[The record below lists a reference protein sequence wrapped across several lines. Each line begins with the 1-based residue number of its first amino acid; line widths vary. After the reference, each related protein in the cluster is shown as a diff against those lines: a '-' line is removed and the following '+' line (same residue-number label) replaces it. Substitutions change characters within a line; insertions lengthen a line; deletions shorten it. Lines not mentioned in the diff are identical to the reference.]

1 MKFTMKLPAQAPLRR
16 PPLAELLVPGSVAA
30 ALFVM
35 FFNLPG
41 GAMDWLLSL
50 NIALSLMILF
60 TAFFVRKP
68 LEFSVFP
75 TLLLGTT
82 LFRLVLN
89 VATTRLILTRADT
102 LGDQAAGG
110 VISAFSRFVTGENFV
125 VGVVVF
131 SIFIIIQFV
140 VLTKGATRISE
151 VAARFTLDAL
161 PGRQAAID
169 ADLASG
175 LISKEEAIRRRDELA
190 DSADFFGAMDGA
202 GKFVRGDAI
211 ASLIIVAVNI
221 IGGLL
226 IGILQNRMAP
236 AEAIS
241 VYGKLT
247 VGDGLVSQ
255 VPALLI
261 SLATGVLVS
270 RGGRGE
276 NLSQRIAGQLLYRPI
291 VFAVGGFFLLL
302 LVFTGLPRVPLMT
315 IAAGSFLT
323 AWTLN
328 RHQEE
333 EEKNETLRRQ
343 TEERAKAFEEREKE
357 RNRIERYV
365 AVDPL
370 QLELGVGLVDLAE
383 VKEGVSLMNLIK
395 EVRIAAAKQIG
406 IIVPKVSVRDALD
419 LDEDRFRIS
428 IYGEEAATGVIW
440 HDMLLAV
447 DAEGAG
453 VQLEGLKTKSPSGKE
468 AAFWIEPRGRK
479 KAEIYGFRI
488 LEPRQVLIE
497 HLKYAVQRNAAE
509 LLTRDAAAKLLD
521 GLRAAAPKAVDEV
534 VPGVMKIGEVQ
545 NVLQRLLREQVP
557 IRQLGAILEV
567 LGDEAPRNR
576 NPIYLTEQVRRR
588 LARTLCG
595 QYRNDEGELYVVMLD
610 PELEE
615 RVAAGSSLSEDKVRF
630 SLAPGD
636 SNEILAS
643 LSAELR
649 EALLYRP
656 NPVLLVGDAVRPAIR
671 ALTEGKYPDL
681 PVLSFG
687 EITRDTRVVSG
698 GIAQKMKLSA

>member
-1 MKFTMKLPAQAPLRR
+1 MTSSALPEFRR
-16 PPLAELLVPGSVAA
+16 PRLAEILVPGSVAA

-41 GAMDWLLSL
+41 GVMDWLLSL
-50 NIALSLMILF
+50 NIALSLIILF

-89 VATTRLILTRADT
+89 VATTRLILTRAGT

-151 VAARFTLDAL
+151 VAARFTLDAM

-169 ADLASG
+169 ADLAAG
-175 LISKEEAIRRRDELA
+175 LIGRDEAVRRREELA

-221 IGGLL
+221 VGGLL

-236 AEAIS
+236 AAALS

-261 SLATGVLVS
+261 SLATGILVS

-276 NLSQRIAGQLLYRPI
+276 NLSSRVAGQLLYRPL
-291 VFAVGGFFLLL
+291 VFAVGGFFLVL

-328 RHQEE
+328 RRQDE
-333 EEKNETLRRQ
+333 EEKKQERIRQ
-343 TEERAKAFEEREKE
+343 AEERTRERAEREKE
-357 RNRIERYV
+357 QNRIERYV
-365 AVDPL
+365 SVAPLEL
-370 QLELGVGLVDLAE
+370 QLGLGLIGLTEARD
-383 VKEGVSLMNLIK
+383 GVSMTDLIK
-395 EVRIAAAKQIG
+395 EMRIAAAKRLG
-406 IIVPKVSVRDALD
+406 IIVPKVRVCDALD
-419 LDEDRFRIS
+419 LDENRFRVS
-428 IYGEEAATGVIW
+428 IYGESVAAGVIW
-440 HDMLLAV
+440 PDMFLAV
-447 DAEGAG
+447 DADGTG
-453 VQLEGLKTKSPSGKE
+453 VRLEGIKTKSPSGKE
-468 AAFWIEPRGRK
+468 TAFWIDGRHCE
-479 KAEIYGFRI
+479 KAEIYGFRV
-488 LEPRQVLIE
+488 LDPRRVIVEELQS
-497 HLKYAVQRNAAE
+497 AVTRSAAE
-509 LLTRDAAAKLLD
+509 LLTRDAVAKLLD
-521 GLRAAAPKAVDEV
+521 GLRAEQPKAVDGV
-534 VPGVMKIGEVQ
+534 VPEILSLGEVQ
-545 NVLQRLLREQVP
+545 AVLQRLLREEVP

-567 LGDEAPRNR
+567 LGDEAPRSR
-576 NPIYLTEQVRRR
+576 SPIYLTEQVRGR

-595 QYRNDEGELYVVMLD
+595 QYRNEDGELFVLMLD

-615 RVAAGSSLSEDKVRF
+615 KVAAGSDVTQDKVRLN
-630 SLAPGD
+630 LAPDD
-636 SNEILAS
+636 SNEILD
-643 LSAELR
+643 LLAEELKN
-649 EALLYRP
+649 ALAYRSR
-656 NPVLLVGDAVRPAIR
+656 PVLLVGDAVRPAIR
-671 ALTEGKYPDL
+671 ALTEGKFPDL

-687 EITRDTRVVSG
+687 EITRDTRVVSD
-698 GIAQKMKLSA
+698 GIARRLKAAA

>member
-1 MKFTMKLPAQAPLRR
+1 MTSTAIPEFRR
-16 PPLAELLVPGSVAA
+16 PRLAEILVPGSVAA

-41 GAMDWLLSL
+41 GVMDWLLSL
-50 NIALSLMILF
+50 NIALSLIILF

-131 SIFIIIQFV
+131 SIFIVIQFV

-151 VAARFTLDAL
+151 VAARFTLDAM
-161 PGRQAAID
+161 PGRQAAVD
-169 ADLASG
+169 ADLAAG
-175 LISKEEAIRRRDELA
+175 LIDRDEAIRRRGELA

-221 IGGLL
+221 VGGLL
-226 IGILQNRMAP
+226 IGILQNGMAP
-236 AEAIS
+236 AAALS

-276 NLSQRIAGQLLYRPI
+276 NLSSRVAGQLLYRPL
-291 VFAVGGFFLLL
+291 VFAVGGFFLVL

-328 RHQEE
+328 RKQEE
-333 EEKNETLRRQ
+333 EEKNEELRRQ
-343 TEERAKAFEEREKE
+343 TEERDKARLEREKE
-357 RNRIERYV
+357 QNRIERYV
-365 AVDPL
+365 AVAPLEL
-370 QLELGVGLVDLAE
+370 QLGFGLVGLTEARG
-383 VKEGVSLMNLIK
+383 GVSMTGLIK
-395 EVRIAAAKQIG
+395 EMRIATAKRLG
-406 IIVPKVSVRDALD
+406 IIVPKVRVCDALE
-419 LDEDRFRIS
+419 LDENRFRVN
-428 IYGEEAATGVIW
+428 IYGETVAAGVIW
-440 HDMLLAV
+440 PEMFLAV
-447 DAEGAG
+447 DTEGSG
-453 VQLEGLKTKSPSGKE
+453 VRLDGIKTKSPFGNE
-468 AAFWIEPRGRK
+468 TAYWIEERHRE
-479 KAEIYGFRI
+479 KAEIYGYRI
-488 LEPRQVLIE
+488 LDPREAIVQELQN
-497 HLKYAVQRNAAE
+497 AVTHGAAE
-509 LLTRDAAAKLLD
+509 LLTRDAVAKLLD
-521 GLRAAAPKAVDEV
+521 GLRAEQPKAVDEV
-534 VPGVMKIGEVQ
+534 VPEVLKIGEVQ
-545 NVLQRLLREQVP
+545 AVLQRLLREEVP

-567 LGDEAPRNR
+567 LGDEAPRSR
-576 NPIYLTEQVRRR
+576 SPIYLTEQARGR

-595 QYRNDEGELYVVMLD
+595 QYRNEDGELFVLMLD

-615 RVAAGSSLSEDKVRF
+615 KVAAGSDLSQDKVRLN
-630 SLAPGD
+630 LAPDD
-636 SNEILAS
+636 SNEILEI
-643 LSAELR
+643 LGGEL
-649 EALLYRP
+649 ENALVYRSR
-656 NPVLLVGDAVRPAIR
+656 PVLLVGDAVRPAIR
-671 ALTEGKYPDL
+671 ALIEGKFPDL

-687 EITRDTRVVSG
+687 EITRDTRVVSD
-698 GIAQKMKLSA
+698 GIARRLKLSA

>member
-1 MKFTMKLPAQAPLRR
+1 
-16 PPLAELLVPGSVAA
+16 
-30 ALFVM
+30 M

-41 GAMDWLLSL
+41 GVMDWLLSL
-50 NIALSLMILF
+50 NIALSLVILL
-60 TAFFVRKP
+60 TSFFVRKP

-151 VAARFTLDAL
+151 VAARFTLDAM

-175 LISKEEAIRRRDELA
+175 LIKKEEAVRRREELA
-190 DSADFFGAMDGA
+190 DAADFFGAMDGA
-202 GKFVRGDAI
+202 GKFVRGDAV
-211 ASLIIVAVNI
+211 ASLIIVAINI

-226 IGILQNRMAP
+226 IGILQNKMAP
-236 AEAIS
+236 AAAIS

-291 VFAVGGFFLLL
+291 VFAIGGFFLVL

-315 IAAGSFLT
+315 IAVGSFLT

-343 TEERAKAFEEREKE
+343 TEERAKAFEERQQE
-357 RNRIERYV
+357 RDRVERYV

-370 QLELGVGLVDLAE
+370 LLELGYGLIGLTE
-383 VKEGVSLMNLIK
+383 VKEGISLMNLIK

-406 IIVPKVSVRDALD
+406 IIVPKVSVRDALE
-419 LDEDRFRIS
+419 LDENRFRIS
-428 IYGEEAATGVIW
+428 IYGEEIATGVIW
-440 HDMLLAV
+440 NDMLLAV
-447 DAEGAG
+447 DTDRTG
-453 VQLEGLKTKSPSGKE
+453 VQLEGLKARSPSGKE
-468 AAFWIEPRGRK
+468 AAFWIEERSRN

-488 LEPRQVLIE
+488 LDPRQVMIE
-497 HLKYAVQRNAAE
+497 YFNDAVQRSAAE
-509 LLTRDAAAKLLD
+509 LLTRDATAKLLD
-521 GLRAAAPKAVDEV
+521 GLRAIAPKAVDEV

-545 NVLQRLLREQVP
+545 AVLQRLLREQVP
-557 IRQLGAILEV
+557 IKQLGTILEV
-567 LGDEAPRNR
+567 LEDEAPRNR
-576 NPIYLTEQVRRR
+576 NPIYLTEQVRGR

-595 QYRNDEGELYVVMLD
+595 QYRNDEGELYVLMLD

-615 RVAAGSSLSEDKVRF
+615 RVAAGSDLSEDKVHLN
-630 SLAPGD
+630 LAPSD
-636 SNEILAS
+636 TNEILN
-643 LSAELR
+643 LLAEER
-649 EALLYRP
+649 KEALLYRS

-671 ALTEGKYPDL
+671 ALTEGKFPDL

-698 GIAQKMKLSA
+698 GIVRRMKLSA

>member
-1 MKFTMKLPAQAPLRR
+1 MTSSALPEFRR
-16 PPLAELLVPGSVAA
+16 PRLAEILVPGSVAA

-41 GAMDWLLSL
+41 GVMDWLLSL
-50 NIALSLMILF
+50 NIALSLIILF

-89 VATTRLILTRADT
+89 VATTRLILTRAGT

-151 VAARFTLDAL
+151 VAARFTLDAM

-169 ADLASG
+169 ADLAAG
-175 LISKEEAIRRRDELA
+175 LIGRDEAVRRREELA

-221 IGGLL
+221 VGGLL

-236 AEAIS
+236 AAALS

-261 SLATGVLVS
+261 SLATGILVS

-276 NLSQRIAGQLLYRPI
+276 NLSSRVAGQLLYRPL
-291 VFAVGGFFLLL
+291 VFAVGGFFLVL
-302 LVFTGLPRVPLMT
+302 LVFTGLPRVPLMPL
-315 IAAGSFLT
+315 AAG
-323 AWTLN
+323 TLN
-328 RHQEE
+328 RRQEE
-333 EEKNETLRRQ
+333 EEKKQERIRQ
-343 TEERAKAFEEREKE
+343 AEERTRERAEREKE
-357 RNRIERYV
+357 QNRIERYV
-365 AVDPL
+365 SVAPLEL
-370 QLELGVGLVDLAE
+370 QLGLGLIGLTEARD
-383 VKEGVSLMNLIK
+383 GVSMTDLIK
-395 EVRIAAAKQIG
+395 EMRIAAAKRLG
-406 IIVPKVSVRDALD
+406 IIVPKVRVCDALD
-419 LDEDRFRIS
+419 LDENRFRVS
-428 IYGEEAATGVIW
+428 IYGESVAAGVIW
-440 HDMLLAV
+440 PDMFLAV
-447 DAEGAG
+447 DADGTG
-453 VQLEGLKTKSPSGKE
+453 VRLEGIKTKSPSGKE
-468 AAFWIEPRGRK
+468 TAFWIDGRHCE
-479 KAEIYGFRI
+479 KAEIYGFRV
-488 LEPRQVLIE
+488 LDPRRVIVEELQS
-497 HLKYAVQRNAAE
+497 AVTRSAAE
-509 LLTRDAAAKLLD
+509 LLTRDAVAKLLD
-521 GLRAAAPKAVDEV
+521 GLRAEQPKAVDGV
-534 VPGVMKIGEVQ
+534 VPEILSLGEVQ
-545 NVLQRLLREQVP
+545 AVLQRLLREEVP

-567 LGDEAPRNR
+567 LGDEAPRSR
-576 NPIYLTEQVRRR
+576 SPIYLTEQVRGR

-595 QYRNDEGELYVVMLD
+595 QYRNEDGELFVLMLD

-615 RVAAGSSLSEDKVRF
+615 KVAAGSDVTQDKVRLN
-630 SLAPGD
+630 LAPDD
-636 SNEILAS
+636 SNEILD
-643 LSAELR
+643 LLAEELKN
-649 EALLYRP
+649 ALAYRSR
-656 NPVLLVGDAVRPAIR
+656 PVLLVGDAVRPAIR
-671 ALTEGKYPDL
+671 ALTEGKFPDL

-687 EITRDTRVVSG
+687 EITRDTRVVSD
-698 GIAQKMKLSA
+698 GIARRLKAAA